1 MQTHSKSIA
10 AIVVIAVVLLIDQA
24 LKIWVKTNMTI
35 EQVITITDWCK
46 IRFVENNGMAFGIE
60 VGGKLFLSLFRIV
73 AVFFIGHY
81 LWKIVRQNLS
91 TGYVVCIALIMA
103 GALGNII
110 DGVFYG
116 AIFSES
122 TYYQVATFVPV
133 GEGYAGWLHGKV
145 VDMFY
150 CPLFSGT
157 YPDWLP
163 MVGGDSF
170 VFFSPIFNVADAAIS
185 VGVACILLCYM
196 RTLSSTLND
205 EK

>member
-1 MQTHSKSIA
+1 MQTHSKSIV

-35 EQVITITDWCK
+35 EQVIAITDWCK

-60 VGGKLFLSLFRIV
+60 IGGKLFLSLFRIV
-73 AVFFIGHY
+73 AVLFIGHY

-122 TYYQVATFVPV
+122 TYYQVATFVPA